1 MPSAWITHVKNYAS
15 KNNINYS
22 SALKDPKCS
31 QSYKMK
37 VGTGNTCRRAI
48 GRSSGN
54 VRPEDYADVLPDG
67 SRGRLAPNRQTN
79 QVIPIGEIDFNAP
92 NEIIGLQDIINS
104 GIPLAP
110 VITRQPQQ
118 TEALPLIPPIAVINT
133 NNIPYREIREISF
146 EMRAYRDLYRES
158 INDRDKNFYYKKF
171 KSLHNKLQN
180 LVKPIILIPY
190 ARLINSN
197 EPILPINS
205 ATPI

>member
-22 SALKDPKCS
+22 AALKDPKCS

-54 VRPEDYADVLPDG
+54 VRPEDYADILPDG

-79 QVIPIGEIDFNAP
+79 QVIPIGEVDFNVP
-92 NEIIGLQDIINS
+92 NENLRLQEIIDS
-104 GIPLAP
+104 GVPLAG
-110 VITRQPQQ
+110 VTYLPQQ
-118 TEALPLIPPIAVINT
+118 TETLPPIAVINT
-133 NNIPYREIREISF
+133 NNISYRKMREISF
-146 EMRAYRDLYRES
+146 EMRAYRDLYNEVK
-158 INDRDKNFYYKKF
+158 NDNEKKFYYKEF
-171 KSLHNKLQN
+171 KRLHKQLQN
-180 LVKPIILIPY
+180 LVNPIILIPY
-190 ARLINSN
+190 AQLINSN
-197 EPILPINS
+197 EPILPINL